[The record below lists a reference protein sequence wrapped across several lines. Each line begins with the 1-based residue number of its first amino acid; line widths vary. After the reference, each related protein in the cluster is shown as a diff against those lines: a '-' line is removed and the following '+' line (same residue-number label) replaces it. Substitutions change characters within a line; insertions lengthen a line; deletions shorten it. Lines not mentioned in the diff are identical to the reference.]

1 MVHTSYTAKGT
12 SVKVK
17 YIGF

>member
-1 MVHTSYTAKGT
+1 MVHTYYTAKGT